1 VTNDLFDDGE
11 RGMDLIA
18 INMQRGRD
26 HGLPGYIFY
35 REACGSGPI
44 GSFEDFSN
52 NMTPEVSG
60 IFLNSYNHDLET
72 TPNYYLMH
80 IFELCNFKLCT
91 LSVR

>member
-60 IFLNSYNHDLET
+60 IFKYHDLET
-72 TPNYYLMH
+72 TPYFYIMH
-80 IFELCNFKLCT
+80 IFELL
-91 LSVR
+91 